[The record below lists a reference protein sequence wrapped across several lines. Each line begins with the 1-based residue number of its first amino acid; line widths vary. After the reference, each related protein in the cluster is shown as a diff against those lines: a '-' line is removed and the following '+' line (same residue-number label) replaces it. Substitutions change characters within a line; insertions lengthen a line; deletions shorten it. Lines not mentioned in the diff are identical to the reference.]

1 MIFDI
6 SNPLKPEVVTS
17 KTMDGVFSE
26 VQDDHRGLVV
36 LGEGEDARFVI
47 PCWEEY
53 EEYEVDSEETDE
65 DPEEI
70 TEPPMEPEEAEDEI
84 VEDDFDDDIEDD
96 GYRGGALELSAADD
110 KIDIIDYH
118 RIEDSVTR
126 CPVIRDYIYAIC
138 DNDKVVPFKLK

>member
-1 MIFDI
+1 
-6 SNPLKPEVVTS
+6 
-17 KTMDGVFSE
+17 MDGVFSE

-70 TEPPMEPEEAEDEI
+70 DEPPMEPEEAEDEI
-84 VEDDFDDDIEDD
+84 VEDDFDNDVEDD

-138 DNDKVVPFKLK
+138 DNDKVVSFKLK

>member
-1 MIFDI
+1 M
-6 SNPLKPEVVTS
+6 
-17 KTMDGVFSE
+17 
-26 VQDDHRGLVV
+26 
-36 LGEGEDARFVI
+36 
-47 PCWEEY
+47 EY
-53 EEYEVDSEETDE
+53 EEYEVDTEETDE

-70 TEPPMEPEEAEDEI
+70 DEPPMEQEEA
-84 VEDDFDDDIEDD
+84 EDD

-138 DNDKVVPFKLK
+138 DNDKVVSFKLK